1 MICTKCG
8 DSTESEMS
16 WDGTIAT
23 LVKMRIAVHAFAN
36 ARPALSPFSQHEVTY
51 HGRYGEKKGAVRVL
65 NVILS

>member
-1 MICTKCG
+1 
-8 DSTESEMS
+8 MS